1 MNVNFNGYGEN
12 VLTFIADSGLTET
25 GVPVKI
31 SDDGTVA
38 KCDGNDNFCGICV
51 GLRDGYAAVQLAGYV
66 RVAAAG
72 GKNRAR
78 LQKACRGKHR
88 QRRGQHLGQ
97 RAACCRFYRNRS
109 GNHSLISGGK

>member
-38 KCDGNDNFCGICV
+38 KCGGNDNFCGVCV
-51 GLRDGYAAVQLAGYV
+51 GLCNGYAAVQLAGYV
-66 RVAAAG
+66 RVATAAKIEAGYKKLAAG
-72 GKNRAR
+72 NNGDVVVNS
-78 LQKACRGKHR
+78 
-88 QRRGQHLGQ
+88 
-97 RAACCRFYRNRS
+97 S
-109 GNHSLISGGK
+109 GRELLVVDSTATEAGIIL

>member
-51 GLRDGYAAVQLAGYV
+51 GMRDGYAAVQLAGYV
-66 RVAAAG
+66 RVAAA
-72 GKNRAR
+72 AR
-78 LQKACRGKHR
+78 IEPGYKKL
-88 QRRGQHLGQ
+88 
-97 RAACCRFYRNRS
+97 AAGSTGNVAVNTS
-109 GNHSLISGGK
+109 GRELLVVDSTATEAGIIL

>member
-66 RVAAAG
+66 RVAAA
-72 GKNRAR
+72 AR
-78 LQKACRGKHR
+78 IEPGYKKL
-88 QRRGQHLGQ
+88 
-97 RAACCRFYRNRS
+97 AAGSTGNVAVNTS
-109 GNHSLISGGK
+109 GRELLVVDSTAKEAGIIL

>member
-66 RVAAAG
+66 RVAAA
-72 GKNRAR
+72 AR
-78 LQKACRGKHR
+78 IEPGYKKL
-88 QRRGQHLGQ
+88 
-97 RAACCRFYRNRS
+97 AAGSTGNVVVNTS
-109 GNHSLISGGK
+109 GRELLVVDSTATEAGIIL

>member
-38 KCDGNDNFCGICV
+38 KCSANDVFCGVCV
-51 GLRDGYAAVQLAGYV
+51 GVRGGYAAVQLAGYV
-66 RVAAAG
+66 RVAAA
-72 GKNRAR
+72 AR
-78 LQKACRGKHR
+78 IEPGYKKL
-88 QRRGQHLGQ
+88 
-97 RAACCRFYRNRS
+97 AAGSTGNVAVNTS
-109 GNHSLISGGK
+109 GRELLVVDSTAKEAGIIL

>member
-38 KCDGNDNFCGICV
+38 KCVGNDNFCGVCV

-66 RVAAAG
+66 RVDR
-72 GKNRAR
+72 KSTR
-78 LQKACRGKHR
+78 LNSSHEFVSRMPSSA
-88 QRRGQHLGQ
+88 
-97 RAACCRFYRNRS
+97 
-109 GNHSLISGGK
+109 